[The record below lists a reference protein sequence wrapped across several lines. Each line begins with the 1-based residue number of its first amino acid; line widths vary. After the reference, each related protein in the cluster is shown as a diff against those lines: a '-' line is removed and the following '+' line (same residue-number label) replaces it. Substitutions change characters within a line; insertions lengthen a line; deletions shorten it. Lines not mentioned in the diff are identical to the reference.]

1 MEKGILIY
9 DKHCPLCVW
18 YTGQFVRYNLLKEN
32 ERLPFH
38 EAVNRV
44 DLKFDIENAQNKIAF
59 IQVESGKVI
68 YGVDSL
74 LSILGKRFPWIEW
87 VGNLPVIHSLLTFL
101 YAFISYNRKVII
113 PVSCD
118 VIGTCSPSKNWFWRI
133 SFILMIGLF
142 LNFSVTHYFT
152 GHLGNHFIGNPMYG
166 DLFYF
171 FGQFLFQG
179 LVFWGLKQR
188 NFYDYIGHV
197 AFVSFLG
204 ALLLG
209 FFDIG
214 LMIFK
219 VTGFQTELLVGVCY
233 GIVYL
238 FMVYE
243 HAKRS
248 KLLGFSFLLTLSW
261 IVYRLLLFPI
271 AFKFL

>member
-18 YTGQFVRYNLLKEN
+18 YTGQFVRYNLLQEN

-38 EAVNRV
+38 EAINRV
-44 DLKFDIENAQNKIAF
+44 DLKFDTENAQNKIAY
-59 IQVESGKVI
+59 IQPESGKVL
-68 YGVDSL
+68 YGIDSL
-74 LSILGKRFPWIEW
+74 LTILGKRFGWIEW
-87 VGNLPVIHSLLTFL
+87 VGKLPVIHLFLAIL

-113 PVSCD
+113 PVSCE
-118 VIGTCSPSKNWFWRI
+118 VLGTCSPTKNWFWRI
-133 SFILMIGLF
+133 AFVLVIGLL
-142 LNFSVTHYFT
+142 LNLSVTHYFT
-152 GHLGNHFIGNPMYG
+152 VHLGNHFIGNPMYG

-179 LVFWGLKQR
+179 LVFWMLKQR
-188 NFYDYIGHV
+188 NFYDYIGQV

-214 LMIFK
+214 LMFLNAS
-219 VTGFQTELLVGVCY
+219 GFETELLVGVCY

-243 HAKRS
+243 HARRI
-248 KLLGFSFLLTLSW
+248 KLLGFSSMLTISW
-261 IVYRLLLFPI
+261 IVYRLLLFPV